1 MCSTR
6 IYVSCYHDEE
16 IRKVFNCPRAVGIGG
31 AGLPPSSWQICYVTL
46 FHQVWEGEG
55 PPSYY
60 SPPHPTP
67 DFQTFLRPFVGSEVL
82 DHAHGSAI
90 ICTRVILIM
99 MKVKNAHHLIIK
111 WYRSLISIPYRNS
124 TYAFRSLHC
133 MTHLMRNIFFPSSK
147 DDSLKIDAIHVTKEN
162 RDWNC
167 YYSPKNWIFEQ
178 KMLQNLWN
186 LKALN
191 RSFKWTIYN
200 PRTFQKRLLVGS
212 KYLQ

>member
-16 IRKVFNCPRAVGIGG
+16 IRKVFNCPRAVGTGG
-31 AGLPPSSWQICYVTL
+31 ASPRFLADMLFIWPYFIRFGRGRGHHVTT
-46 FHQVWEGEG
+46 
-55 PPSYY
+55 
-60 SPPHPTP
+60 HPLTPP
-67 DFQTFLRPFVGSEVL
+67 DFQTFLRPCVGSEVL

-133 MTHLMRNIFFPSSK
+133 MTHLMRNIFFLP
-147 DDSLKIDAIHVTKEN
+147 A
-162 RDWNC
+162 
-167 YYSPKNWIFEQ
+167 
-178 KMLQNLWN
+178 KMTL
-186 LKALN
+186 
-191 RSFKWTIYN
+191 
-200 PRTFQKRLLVGS
+200 
-212 KYLQ
+212 